1 MSPFDLHVLS
11 TPPAFILS
19 QDQTLM
25 LKYDLLR
32 SSLTAKSF
40 VWFLHQLNWLI
51 HPLHFWCDCIKMLL
65 LFKGFVLWTFYIR
78 IFYRRI
84 SLLEFS
90 GLHYCLFVK
99 VLVLFAWRNSDIL
112 SSFKVFVKNF
122 FIFFKHF
129 LLLVRRFLRR
139 VSCYHTFKSVS
150 TLFSFIFQIIFWFV
164 YTIQL
169 RRKKRILILLRYFSH
184 GFFAI
189 NRIYFENKWNG
200 EEGIWTL
207 APVTWPTPL
216 AGAPLQPLEYFSL
229 GTELIPLPI
238 LNCASSHSTHD
249 SLYISPNALS
259 TPFFKLI

>member
-1 MSPFDLHVLS
+1 MRLHKKCFYFLKVLFS
-11 TPPAFILS
+11 EHSIPE
-19 QDQTLM
+19 
-25 LKYDLLR
+25 
-32 SSLTAKSF
+32 SS
-40 VWFLHQLNWLI
+40 I
-51 HPLHFWCDCIKMLL
+51 IK
-65 LFKGFVLWTFYIR
+65 
-78 IFYRRI
+78 I

-122 FIFFKHF
+122 FYFSQAFFIA
-129 LLLVRRFLRR
+129 
-139 VSCYHTFKSVS
+139 CPP
-150 TLFSFIFQIIFWFV
+150 LFATCFMLPHFQICVNTFFIYFPNYFLICK
-164 YTIQL
+164 YTIQS

-216 AGAPLQPLEYFSL
+216 AGAPLQPLEYFS
-229 GTELIPLPI
+229 
-238 LNCASSHSTHD
+238 
-249 SLYISPNALS
+249 
-259 TPFFKLI
+259 